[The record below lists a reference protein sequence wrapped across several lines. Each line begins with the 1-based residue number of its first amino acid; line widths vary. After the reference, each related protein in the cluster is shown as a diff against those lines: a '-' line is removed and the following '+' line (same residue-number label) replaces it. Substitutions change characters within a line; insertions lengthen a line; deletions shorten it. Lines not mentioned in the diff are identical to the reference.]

1 MVHVVEAVIIR
12 YYKVYVQDE
21 NESMAKDQA
30 LAAAKEMI
38 LEGQDESL
46 VLDDGL
52 EIESDD
58 IISMQ
63 YSYEVNV

>member
-1 MVHVVEAVIIR
+1 MDHVVEAVIIR

-46 VLDDGL
+46 VLDDEL